1 MHPARANQNTGR
13 LRFIASVP
21 LLLLVLWVSV
31 LPTQAQTGI
40 FSIFRTPQQSDV
52 APQAD
57 AEEDA
62 ELAAP
67 PLNALPAPDLPLPP
81 RRMTTVANPAAP
93 APPPPPLV
101 AVPPPPVAPPPPS
114 LVAVPPPPLAPPP
127 PTGLFG
133 FLVPPPPPPPPPLP
147 AAPAPGEQLA
157 AAPDLPIPPRR
168 PGAPEPATEPPAE
181 AVAPAA
187 PAIPM
192 VDPESFSENPRMM
205 ASLPFPGFRPMQQPP
220 LQQQETTTEE
230 LEKEEER
237 TPEPMQVE
245 KQTDYV
251 DIACLKPELMSLVR
265 KAGDKFGA
273 TPVITSGQRYR
284 GRLGSYHRRCMA
296 ADFFVPGVARSD
308 LARYLRSL
316 PEAGGVG
323 TYCHTKS
330 VHIDIGEPRN
340 WSQCGFRFRFSQRG

>member
-1 MHPARANQNTGR
+1 MAPFRDSLLQGR
-13 LRFIASVP
+13 MRFLASG
-21 LLLLVLWVSV
+21 LLVLVG
-31 LPTQAQTGI
+31 LALAAPEARAQTGI
-40 FSIFRTPQQSDV
+40 FSIFRKQQEQDV

-81 RRMTTVANPAAP
+81 QRLTRVANPASP
-93 APPPPPLV
+93 APPPPLV
-101 AVPPPPVAPPPPS
+101 TVPPPPVAPPA
-114 LVAVPPPPLAPPP
+114 VAPAASA
-127 PTGLFG
+127 
-133 FLVPPPPPPPPPLP
+133 P
-147 AAPAPGEQLA
+147 AAPASPPTGPLA
-157 AAPDLPIPPRR
+157 AAPDLPVPPRR
-168 PGAPEPATEPPAE
+168 PGSPEPPPETPEPETPAATALLPAE
-181 AVAPAA
+181 
-187 PAIPM
+187 
-192 VDPESFSENPRMM
+192 PEIVSERPTMM

-251 DIACLKPELMSLVR
+251 DIACLKPELMALMR
-265 KAGDKFGA
+265 KAGDRFGA

-284 GRLGSYHRRCMA
+284 GRLGSYHRKCMA
-296 ADFFVPGVARSD
+296 ADFFVPGVARAD

>member
-1 MHPARANQNTGR
+1 MHPARANQKTGR

-21 LLLLVLWVSV
+21 LLLLVLWLSA
-31 LPTQAQTGI
+31 PEAQAQTGI
-40 FSIFRTPQQSDV
+40 FSIFRMPQQTDT
-52 APQAD
+52 APEAEAEDD
-57 AEEDA
+57 AA
-62 ELAAP
+62 LAVP
-67 PLNALPAPDLPLPP
+67 PLSALPAPDLPLPP
-81 RRMTTVANPAAP
+81 KRMTAVANPAAP

-101 AVPPPPVAPPPPS
+101 AVPPPPVAPPPPPS
-114 LVAVPPPPLAPPP
+114 GLFGVFAPPAPPP
-127 PTGLFG
+127 PPA
-133 FLVPPPPPPPPPLP
+133 PPEPD
-147 AAPAPGEQLA
+147 APATTGPLA
-157 AAPDLPIPPRR
+157 AAPDLPVPPRR
-168 PGAPEPATEPPAE
+168 PGTPEPAAEPPAE
-181 AVAPAA
+181 SVPPAA

>member
-1 MHPARANQNTGR
+1 MLPVRECQITR
-13 LRFIASVP
+13 RMRTLASV
-21 LLLLVLWVSV
+21 LLAWLVLV
-31 LPTQAQTGI
+31 LAMPTAGAQTGI
-40 FSIFRTPQQSDV
+40 FSIFRTPQQTDV

-67 PLNALPAPDLPLPP
+67 PINAMPAPELPLPP
-81 RRMTTVANPAAP
+81 KRMTSVANPAAP

-101 AVPPPPVAPPPPS
+101 SVPPPPVAPPTG
-114 LVAVPPPPLAPPP
+114 LFGILAPPP
-127 PTGLFG
+127 P
-133 FLVPPPPPPPPPLP
+133 PAP
-147 AAPAPGEQLA
+147 AAPALVSPPPATSVSPLA
-157 AAPDLPIPPRR
+157 AAPDLPVPPRR
-168 PGAPEPATEPPAE
+168 PGTPEPAPEPAQQAE
-181 AVAPAA
+181 APQPEIPAA
-187 PAIPM
+187 TALAEI
-192 VDPESFSENPRMM
+192 DHDSFSDRPTMM
-205 ASLPFPGFRPMQQPP
+205 ASLPFPGFRPMRQPP
-220 LQQQETTTEE
+220 LQQQQTTTEE

-251 DIACLKPELMSLVR
+251 DIACLKPELIALVR
-265 KAGDKFGA
+265 RAGDKFGA

-284 GRLGSYHRRCMA
+284 GRLGSYHRKCMA

-330 VHIDIGEPRN
+330 VHIDLGEPRN